1 MRHFLAIVFLFNIIS
16 SFTLTAQDEVAR
28 ANEIIRKTVAKY
40 KAYTSSE
47 VSFNYTMENRADK
60 YKEQQKGMI
69 YLKNGNF
76 NLTIGT
82 QTIIS
87 NQVKVWTY
95 MKDVNEVQIS
105 KYDPDELEINPTEI
119 FTMWETGF
127 LSRYAGDVTVN
138 NLPAFLIEM
147 TPVNKNL
154 SYYKVKLFIDKKNY
168 SILRIQTFYKE
179 SALILTFDIVS
190 VKPNVPINDNMFRFD
205 VSKYPG
211 IEVVDLTK

>member
-1 MRHFLAIVFLFNIIS
+1 MRHLLAIFVLINLLS
-16 SFTLTAQDEVAR
+16 AFTLIAQDEVTR
-28 ANEIIRKTVAKY
+28 ANEIIRKTVTKY
-40 KAYTSSE
+40 KTYSTSE
-47 VSFNYTMENRADK
+47 VSFNYTMENRADN

-87 NQVKVWTY
+87 DQIKVWTY

-105 KYDPDELEINPTEI
+105 NYDPKELEINPNEI

-127 LSRYAGDVTVN
+127 LSRYLGEVVVSNTSAY
-138 NLPAFLIEM
+138 LIEM

-154 SYYKVKLFIDKKNY
+154 SYYKVKLFIDKKSY

-179 SALILTFDIVS
+179 SGLILTFDIIS
-190 VKPNVPINDNMFRFD
+190 VKPNIPINDNIFRFD
-205 VSKYPG
+205 ISKYPG
-211 IEVVDLTK
+211 IEVIDLTK